1 MFWLEF
7 EVRSME
13 RAFRHRSPKTSDRP
27 VVFYGSSS
35 IRLWTSLADDL
46 GEADVVNLGFGGST
60 MADCDHYF
68 ERLVLPRRPR
78 SLVLYVGDN
87 DLGTGRSVDDILDSF
102 RSLLARFDAQLGP
115 IPFHFLS
122 IKPSPALWPRFA
134 EIVRANTL
142 IRDELASRPRSGFID
157 IVEPMFGPRGE
168 PRAELFLDDGLHL
181 SRAGYLVWLKRIQE
195 HRQAIFHPLDI
206 SDGSGPHQ

>member
-1 MFWLEF
+1 MFWREL

-13 RAFRHRSPKTSDRP
+13 RAFRLGPTPGTGRP

-35 IRLWTSLADDL
+35 IRLWKSLADDL
-46 GEADVVNLGFGGST
+46 GEPNVVNLGFGGST

-68 ERLVLPRRPR
+68 ERLVVPRRPR

-87 DLGTGRSVDDILDSF
+87 DLGNGRSTGDILVSF
-102 RSLLARFDAQLGP
+102 RSLLAQLGP

-122 IKPSPALWPRFA
+122 IKPSPALWAKFD
-134 EIVRANTL
+134 EIIQVNAL
-142 IRDELASRPRSGFID
+142 IRDELAGRLQSGYID
-157 IVEPMFGPRGE
+157 IVTAMLDARGE
-168 PRAELFLDDGLHL
+168 PRPDLFLDDGLHL
-181 SRAGYLVWLKRIQE
+181 SRMGYLVWRERILDQ
-195 HRQAIFHPLDI
+195 RGAIFDPVDI